1 MLQVTPRWT
10 LSSRSDIKPQQY
22 QSCDPRPH
30 PNRRAHL
37 RLPKAAAA
45 VQSFF
50 LGLDW
55 GTSGGRAQVIDDAG
69 RLVAESKQKY
79 GYSSDGRDWRRAL
92 NVVMEAL
99 PADIKSGIRSLA
111 VDGTSATA
119 LLVDR
124 DTREFLAP
132 PLMYY
137 MAQSQD
143 SVEAVRDIAPPGDGL
158 AAPTSTLARL
168 MTWHRHGTWQA
179 AEAASKRP
187 IVTHHADWIAGFLHG
202 QIDISDWNNSLK
214 LGYEPESQQ
223 WPSWLASQP
232 FAGLLPE
239 RVFQPG
245 QPVMPIT
252 AKAAS
257 AFGLPTDCLVSA
269 GTTDSIAA
277 FLAAGLRFPG
287 DAVTILGSTLA
298 VKMLSSTRA
307 DDPSLGIYSQRLG
320 NLWIAGGASLGGG
333 ATLLKFFTPE
343 QLMELSPQID
353 PSKPTGLEYYV
364 LNEPGE
370 RFPKFDPHKQ
380 PCMEP
385 RPADD
390 AVFLQGMLESMSR
403 TEAEGYRRLAEK
415 GVSKLTCIFT
425 CGGGA
430 ASSKWMD
437 IRRLHLPVP
446 VTASPQADSAYGAAL
461 LAREGWLKTQGLQGP
476 LSDAG
481 LA

>member
-1 MLQVTPRWT
+1 MA
-10 LSSRSDIKPQQY
+10 SSVE
-22 QSCDPRPH
+22 
-30 PNRRAHL
+30 N
-37 RLPKAAAA
+37 
-45 VQSFF
+45 
-50 LGLDW
+50 
-55 GTSGGRAQVIDDAG
+55 TVIDEAG
-69 RLVAESKQKY
+69 GLVAESKQKY
-79 GYSSDGRDWRRAL
+79 GYSTDGNEWRRAL
-92 NVVMEAL
+92 SIVMEAL
-99 PADIKSGIRSLA
+99 PAEVKSNVTSLA

-124 DTREFLAP
+124 ETREFLAP

-137 MAQSQD
+137 MAQSQEY
-143 SVEAVRDIAPPGDGL
+143 VEAVREIAPPGDGL

-168 MTWHRHGTWQA
+168 MNWHQGGIWQA
-179 AEAASKRP
+179 AEAAGKKP
-187 IVTHHADWIAGFLHG
+187 VVTHHADWIAGFLHG

-223 WPSWLASQP
+223 WPPWLTSQS

-239 RVFQPG
+239 RIFQPG

-252 AKAAS
+252 PEAS
-257 AFGLPTDCLVSA
+257 AAFGLPHDCLVSA

-298 VKMLSSTRA
+298 VKMLSSVRA
-307 DDPSLGIYSQRLG
+307 DEPSLGIYSQRLG
-320 NLWIAGGASLGGG
+320 SLWIAGGASLGGG

-343 QLMELSPQID
+343 QLMALSPRIKPEQ
-353 PSKPTGLEYYV
+353 PTGLDYYV

-390 AVFLQGMLESMSR
+390 AIFLQGLLEAMAK
-403 TEAEGYRRLAEK
+403 TEATGYQRLAEQ
-415 GVSKLTCIFT
+415 GVSKLRRIFT

-430 ASSKWMD
+430 ASTKWMD

-461 LAREGWLKTQGLQGP
+461 LAREGWLKTQGLQGDRHP
-476 LSDAG
+476 SESRGYLKTFSENAVGQQGVAG
-481 LA
+481 ELPVADGGSFNASQAAVG